1 MTRQDYFHKWFA
13 YSLGLLPIWLL
24 DCYLLCRYPVYGTTP
39 MLLPLTVA
47 AVATM
52 EGQMS
57 GGIFGM
63 WVGFLWETTY
73 PGGFGAMIFLLTI
86 FGFLGGTGVQYVLK
100 RGYFGFFVCSLFTL
114 LGVEFMIVLAHSL
127 SGTATYLYL
136 IPLASRQ
143 IALTMCYS
151 PLVYWVFRR
160 VFSKVGGNKLA

>member
-1 MTRQDYFHKWFA
+1 MTRQDYFNKWFI

-24 DCYLLCRYPVYGTTP
+24 DCYLLSRYPVMGTTP
-39 MLLPLTVA
+39 MLLPLAVA

-52 EGQMS
+52 EGQLS

-73 PGGFGAMIFLLTI
+73 PGGFGSKIFLMTL
-86 FGFLGGTGVQYVLK
+86 LGYLAGSGVQYVLK
-100 RGYFGFFVCSLFTL
+100 RGFFGFFVCSLFTL
-114 LGVEFMIVLAHSL
+114 LGVEVTVVLGYSFTGV
-127 SGTATYLYL
+127 GTYIDL
-136 IPLASRQ
+136 IPLASKQ

-160 VFSKVGGNKLA
+160 VFAKVGGTRLA